1 MGRTIA
7 QQKKALEKEKLANRA
22 VKKLLHE
29 DKDDNPTKP
38 TFESDVKAEEVKRQ
52 TVKETGETL
61 QQPLSEDEVCYDDYE
76 SSAEV
81 EQVADSASDADSC
94 EVSEI
99 VAIDDNDVTLSVEDA
114 EKSAH
119 DKHKKLRKKLKKT
132 LAEYKA
138 CKDLLSESDRQAQYA
153 IERANEKL
161 KEAAAAVRE
170 ANRLSE
176 EAGLPALVFTQ
187 FIAENYKYDHRGVSK
202 VELDELTENWRE
214 QLARIDVHELESELD
229 SAGWNTSSSYC

>member
-1 MGRTIA
+1 VIT
-7 QQKKALEKEKLANRA
+7 KAPAA
-22 VKKLLHE
+22 
-29 DKDDNPTKP
+29 
-38 TFESDVKAEEVKRQ
+38 KRQ

-138 CKDLLSESDRQAQYA
+138 CKDLLSERDRQAQYA

-161 KEAAAAVRE
+161 KEAH
-170 ANRLSE
+170 
-176 EAGLPALVFTQ
+176 ALVEKSKKE
-187 FIAENYKYDHRGVSK
+187 AERA
-202 VELDELTENWRE
+202 DE
-214 QLARIDVHELESELD
+214 QASLARLAKEEREERTPE
-229 SAGWNTSSSYC
+229 GPRC